1 MGQDF
6 PQVRSIPASPE
17 MLEASLTI
25 QHKTSISLK
34 ALYSII
40 KQYLHS
46 YDNKHERTI
55 KLYLIFQFG
64 QAAPPKKLTG
74 IDIEFVRV
82 RRALPLK
89 GFSGRKK
96 NYVNADHFLLQYKYD
111 NPSPPPLELL
121 QLDSFT
127 LIFHESIHT
136 TLRDTENNYPGRALR
151 LPETVVYD
159 CKR

>member
-64 QAAPPKKLTG
+64 QAAPPKKLT
-74 IDIEFVRV
+74 
-82 RRALPLK
+82 
-89 GFSGRKK
+89 
-96 NYVNADHFLLQYKYD
+96 
-111 NPSPPPLELL
+111 
-121 QLDSFT
+121 
-127 LIFHESIHT
+127 
-136 TLRDTENNYPGRALR
+136 
-151 LPETVVYD
+151 
-159 CKR
+159 